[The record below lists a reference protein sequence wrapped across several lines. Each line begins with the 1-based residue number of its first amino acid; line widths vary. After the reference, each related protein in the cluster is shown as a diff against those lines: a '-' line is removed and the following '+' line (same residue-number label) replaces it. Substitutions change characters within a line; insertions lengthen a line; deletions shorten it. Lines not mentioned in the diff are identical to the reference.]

1 MVVARYRIQVLKVS
15 TRRDIRDA
23 GRVVEEVFLKEKGW
37 IKSAENQIPE
47 DIGLNP
53 KVSWFLARVNGVP
66 VGTMRLV
73 YDPSLELPAECLP
86 TFEEGVD
93 LQAMAASG
101 RFVEIGRFMIRQEYR
116 RDMTI
121 ALRLMRKA
129 AREVIERD
137 YTHFLTDVFENEPNS
152 PFQFHTRI
160 LGFEV
165 VGRHVHGELHC
176 NCTRIILVLNILK
189 AYKKF
194 TQSRSAVYASITRG
208 FRRLMNRKL
217 ALMGEA

>member
-1 MVVARYRIQVLKVS
+1 MMGTSHRIQVVKVR
-15 TRRDIRDA
+15 TQRDVRDA
-23 GRVVEEVFLKEKGW
+23 ARVLEDVFQREKGW
-37 IKSAENQIPE
+37 IQSAEHQIPT
-47 DIGLNP
+47 DIAQNP
-53 KVSWFLARVNGVP
+53 KVSWFLARAGGLP
-66 VGTMRLV
+66 VGLLRLV
-73 YDPSLELPAECLP
+73 YDPALELPPECLP
-86 TFEEGVD
+86 TFEAGVD

-116 RDMTI
+116 RDVTI

-129 AREVIERD
+129 AREVVERD

-152 PFQFHTRI
+152 PFHFHTRI

-176 NCTRIILVLNILK
+176 NYTRIILVLNILK

-194 TQSRSAVYASITRG
+194 RQSKSAVYATITRG